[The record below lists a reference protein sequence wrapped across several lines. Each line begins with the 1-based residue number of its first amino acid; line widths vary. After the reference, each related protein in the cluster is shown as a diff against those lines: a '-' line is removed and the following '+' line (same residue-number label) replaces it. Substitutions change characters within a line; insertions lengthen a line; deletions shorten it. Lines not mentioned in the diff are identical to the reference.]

1 MRIKFLC
8 FPLPR
13 KDPSDPCNLLRRAM
27 LLDAEPPLKEE
38 GKSLSE
44 INRENCI
51 KRPYSCY
58 LLPSL
63 DTEYDDDIEY
73 CEEVLAQI
81 TRLEKKEIDSYLAG
95 RRDFSSKINE
105 HEVVM
110 ENYIFG
116 ECYEWP
122 LSTFPLVHYKVAL
135 QGWRQFLDIPK
146 SIDAELIIDLPEVQ
160 FC

>member
-1 MRIKFLC
+1 
-8 FPLPR
+8 
-13 KDPSDPCNLLRRAM
+13 M
-27 LLDAEPPLKEE
+27 LLDAEPRIEVE

-44 INRENCI
+44 IGRENSVN
-51 KRPYSCY
+51 RPYSCY

-63 DTEYDDDIEY
+63 DTEFDSDIAY
-73 CEEVLAQI
+73 CERALEQI
-81 TRLEKKEIDSYLAG
+81 SRLERKEINHYQVG
-95 RRDFSSKINE
+95 GNHFSCTMTQ
-105 HEVVM
+105 HEVVI

-135 QGWRQFLDIPK
+135 QGWRKFLDIPK

-160 FC
+160 YC